1 MGAPAARPSARPD
14 WGGYTVIEIAEMTR
28 ALRRALSRGELA
40 AWFQPQIDLRTN
52 RLVAAEALC
61 RWHHPTWGTVGPNEF
76 IPVAEEDGTI
86 HDIGRYMTTQAMGA
100 MTEWGIDLSVNVS
113 PAQLEGAGFTTWME
127 RMIHRIRRPARHL
140 TLEITEGRRIGD
152 APALVARLDRLRGLG
167 IGIAIDD
174 FGAGQASLTQAKRL
188 HATELKIDRAL
199 IIDDSPEASEVVS
212 DAVTRAHDAGI
223 RVVAE
228 GVETAEQLAKVTRLG
243 CDRAQGYLL
252 SRPIRRTEMARLVA
266 SA

>member
-1 MGAPAARPSARPD
+1 M
-14 WGGYTVIEIAEMTR
+14 VEIAEMAG
-28 ALRRALSRGELA
+28 ALRHALSRGQLA
-40 AWFQPQIDLRTN
+40 AWFQPQIDLKTN

-61 RWHHPTWGTVGPNEF
+61 RWHHPTWGSVAPDEF
-76 IPVAEEDGTI
+76 IPLAEEDDTI
-86 HDIGRYMTTQAMGA
+86 LEIGRFMATQAMSA
-100 MTEWGIDLSVNVS
+100 MAEWHIDISVNVS
-113 PAQLEGAGFTTWME
+113 PAQLEGPDFTTWIE
-127 RMIHRIRRPARHL
+127 RMIHRIRRPARLL

-167 IGIAIDD
+167 VGIAIDD

-199 IIDDSPEASEVVS
+199 IIDDSPRASEVVAE
-212 DAVTRAHDAGI
+212 AVALAHAAGI

-228 GVETAEQLAKVTRLG
+228 GVETTEQLARVSRLG

-252 SRPIRRTEMARLVA
+252 SRPIRRAEMARLVSNA
-266 SA
+266 